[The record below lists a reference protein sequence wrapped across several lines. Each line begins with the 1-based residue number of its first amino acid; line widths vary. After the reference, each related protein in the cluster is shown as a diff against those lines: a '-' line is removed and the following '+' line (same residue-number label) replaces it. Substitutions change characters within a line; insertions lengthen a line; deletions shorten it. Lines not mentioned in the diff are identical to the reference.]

1 MEEYIKSNFLEN
13 LKETNKKAILIVN
26 FGTTHFDTRKNTIEV
41 LINEVKEKFSDFEI
55 RECYT
60 SRIIL
65 KKLRE
70 KNIFID
76 NPVEAMEKLKNERY
90 THIIIISSNVV
101 DGIEYKALVKNIE
114 HFYRDFKEIR
124 IAPPLL
130 NTNTSFLKVAKTLN
144 GYFGNPKEKEAYLF
158 VGHGTL
164 DSSDS
169 AYPCMDYIFKYLGY
183 SYYMGTI
190 KGFPSINEIKKILA
204 KDGIKKVTLI
214 PFLIVAGEHAKNDIA
229 NVWKEELEKNG
240 FEVKLNLTSLGSI
253 KEIRD
258 IFIENGELL
267 LNYKK
272 EDILEKKIFYSK

>member
-1 MEEYIKSNFLEN
+1 MEGYIKSNFLEN
-13 LKETNKKAILIVN
+13 FKETDKKAILIVN

-41 LINEVKEKFSDFEI
+41 LINEVKEKFYGFEI

-76 NPVEAMEKLKNERY
+76 NPVEAMERLKNEGY
-90 THIIIISSNVV
+90 TYIIIISSNVV
-101 DGIEYKALVKNIE
+101 DGVEYKALVKNIK
-114 HFYRDFKEIR
+114 HFCGDFKEIR

-130 NTNTSFLKVAKTLN
+130 NTNTSFLKVSKTLN

-190 KGFPSINEIKKILA
+190 KGFPSINEIKEILA
-204 KDGIKKVTLI
+204 KDDIKKVTLI

-229 NVWKEELEKNG
+229 NIWKEELEKNG